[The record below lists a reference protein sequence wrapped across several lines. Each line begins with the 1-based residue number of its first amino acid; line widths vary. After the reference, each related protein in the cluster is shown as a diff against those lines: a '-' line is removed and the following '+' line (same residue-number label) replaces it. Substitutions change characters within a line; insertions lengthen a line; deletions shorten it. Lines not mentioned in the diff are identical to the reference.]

1 MRILIAD
8 DHEMFRQGLRLLL
21 DTQHDVQV
29 VAETGD
35 GRSAVRLAGE
45 QLPDVVVMDVS
56 MPDLNGIDATR
67 QIMTN
72 APPGKAP
79 KVIALSA
86 HSDQHFAEQMLAA
99 GAVGYVLKH
108 SAFPEMMEALSTVMT
123 GKVYLSPTLPNAAKV
138 QDQNVSEAAAS
149 GANKLSPRE
158 REILQLLAEG
168 KAMKEIASILG
179 VSIKTVETHRR
190 TMMSKLGLY
199 SVAELTKYAIREG
212 VTSLEMPTHQA

>member
-21 DTQHDVQV
+21 DSQPDVEV

-35 GRSAVRLAGE
+35 GRSAVRLAAE
-45 QLPDVVVMDVS
+45 HCPDVIVMDLS

-67 QIMTN
+67 QILAN
-72 APPGKAP
+72 APVGKAP

-86 HSDQHFAEQMLAA
+86 HSDHHLAGQMLAA
-99 GAVGYVLKH
+99 GASGYVLKH
-108 SAFPEMMEALSTVMT
+108 AAFPEMMEALSAVLA
-123 GKVYLSPTLPNAAKV
+123 GKIYLSPTLPSVTNANAA
-138 QDQNVSEAAAS
+138 SEASSA
-149 GANKLSPRE
+149 GKLSPRE

-168 KAMKEIASILG
+168 KAMKEIAAVLG

-212 VTSLEMPTHQA
+212 VTSLESPAR

>member
-1 MRILIAD
+1 
-8 DHEMFRQGLRLLL
+8 MFRQGLRVLLESQP
-21 DTQHDVQV
+21 DIDI
-29 VAETGD
+29 VAEASD
-35 GRSAVRLAGE
+35 GRTATQLAAE
-45 QLPDVVVMDVS
+45 HAPDLVVMDVS

-67 QIMTN
+67 QIIAN

-79 KVIALSA
+79 KIIALSA
-86 HSDQHFAEQMLAA
+86 YGDERYAQQMLAA
-99 GAVGYVLKH
+99 GASGYVLKH
-108 SAFPEMMEALSTVMT
+108 SAFPEMMEALSAVSA
-123 GKVYLSPTLPNAAKV
+123 GKTYLSPTLPNATSKTAGAGT
-138 QDQNVSEAAAS
+138 EGS
-149 GANKLSPRE
+149 GKLSPRE

-212 VTSLEMPTHQA
+212 VTSVEIPAR

>member
-8 DHEMFRQGLRLLL
+8 DHQMFRQGLRLLL
-21 DTQHDVQV
+21 DSQPDVEV
-29 VAETGD
+29 IAETGD
-35 GRSAVRLAGE
+35 GRSAVQLAVE
-45 QLPDVVVMDVS
+45 QSPDVVVMDVS

-72 APPGKAP
+72 AAPGKAP

-86 HSDQHFAEQMLAA
+86 HSDQHYAEQMLGA

-108 SAFPEMMEALSTVMT
+108 AAFPEMMEALSAVMA
-123 GKVYLSPTLPNAAKV
+123 GKIYLSPTLPNVGKV
-138 QDQNVSEAAAS
+138 QGHGGSEAVAP
-149 GANKLSPRE
+149 GTNKLSPRE

-168 KAMKEIASILG
+168 KAMKEIASVLN

-212 VTSLEMPTHQA
+212 VTSLEMPTH

>member
-1 MRILIAD
+1 MRIIIAD

-21 DTQHDVQV
+21 DSQPDVEV

-35 GRSAVRLAGE
+35 GRSAVQLAAE
-45 QLPDVVVMDVS
+45 HLPDIVVMDVS
-56 MPDLNGIDATR
+56 MPDLNGMDATR

-72 APPGKAP
+72 APQGKAP
-79 KVIALSA
+79 KVIGLSA
-86 HSDQHFAEQMLAA
+86 HSDEHFAQQMLNA
-99 GAVGYVLKH
+99 GASGYVVKH
-108 SAFPEMMEALSTVMT
+108 AAFPEMMEALSTVLAGRT
-123 GKVYLSPTLPNAAKV
+123 YVSSTLPNAAK
-138 QDQNVSEAAAS
+138 AATAANDAS
-149 GANKLSPRE
+149 TEGKLSPRE

-168 KAMKEIASILG
+168 KAMKEIASVLG

-212 VTSLEMPTHQA
+212 VTSLEIPAH

>member
-8 DHEMFRQGLRLLL
+8 DHQMFRQGLRLLL
-21 DTQHDVQV
+21 DSQPDVEV
-29 VAETGD
+29 IAETGD

-45 QLPDVVVMDVS
+45 HSPDLVVMDVS

-67 QIMTN
+67 QIIAN

-86 HSDQHFAEQMLAA
+86 HADEHYAQQMLAA
-99 GAVGYVLKH
+99 GALGYVLKH
-108 SAFPEMMEALSTVMT
+108 SAFPEMMEALSAVMA
-123 GKVYLSPTLPNAAKV
+123 GKIYLSPSLPAGAKAQQGV
-138 QDQNVSEAAAS
+138 QDATS
-149 GANKLSPRE
+149 GAGKLSPRE
-158 REILQLLAEG
+158 REILQVLAEG
-168 KAMKEIASILG
+168 KAMKEIAAVLN

-199 SVAELTKYAIREG
+199 SVAELTKFAIREG
-212 VTSLEMPTHQA
+212 VTSLEMPTH

>member
-21 DTQHDVQV
+21 DSQPDVEV

-35 GRSAVRLAGE
+35 GRSAVRLATE
-45 QLPDVVVMDVS
+45 HSPDIVVMDVS

-67 QIMTN
+67 QILAN
-72 APPGKAP
+72 APQGKIP
-79 KVIALSA
+79 KVIGLSA
-86 HSDQHFAEQMLAA
+86 HSDQHFAEQMLNAGAA
-99 GAVGYVLKH
+99 GYVVKH
-108 SAFPEMMEALSTVMT
+108 AAFPEMMEALSTVLA
-123 GKVYLSPTLPNAAKV
+123 GKVYVSSTLPSVARAA
-138 QDQNVSEAAAS
+138 SAANDAS
-149 GANKLSPRE
+149 GASKLSPRE

-168 KAMKEIASILG
+168 KAMKEIASVLG

-199 SVAELTKYAIREG
+199 SVAELTKYAIRVG
-212 VTSLEMPTHQA
+212 VTSLEMPAH

>member
-8 DHEMFRQGLRLLL
+8 DHQMFRQGLRLLL
-21 DTQHDVQV
+21 DSQPDVEV

-35 GRSAVRLAGE
+35 GRSAVQLAAE
-45 QLPDVVVMDVS
+45 HSPDVIVMDVS

-67 QIMTN
+67 QILTN
-72 APPGKAP
+72 APAGKAP

-86 HSDQHFAEQMLAA
+86 HSDHHFAEQMLAA
-99 GAVGYVLKH
+99 GACGYVLKH
-108 SAFPEMMEALSTVMT
+108 AAFPEMIEALSAVLA
-123 GKVYLSPTLPNAAKV
+123 GKVYVSPTLPNIAKDLAANAV
-138 QDQNVSEAAAS
+138 NDAS
-149 GANKLSPRE
+149 ATGKLSPRE

-168 KAMKEIASILG
+168 KAMKEIAAVLG

-190 TMMSKLGLY
+190 TMMSKLSLY

-212 VTSLEMPTHQA
+212 VTSLETPAG

>member
-1 MRILIAD
+1 MIAD
-8 DHEMFRQGLRLLL
+8 DHQMFRQGLRLLL
-21 DTQHDVQV
+21 DSQPDVEV

-45 QLPDVVVMDVS
+45 HSPDVIVMDIS

-67 QIMTN
+67 QIIAA
-72 APPGKAP
+72 APAGKTP

-86 HSDQHFAEQMLAA
+86 HSDSHIAEQMMAA
-99 GAVGYVLKH
+99 GACGYVVKH
-108 SAFPEMMEALSTVMT
+108 AAFPEMMEALSAVMA
-123 GKVYLSPTLPNAAKV
+123 GKIYLSPTLPNTAIAQSPKPAG
-138 QDQNVSEAAAS
+138 EAAAS
-149 GANKLSPRE
+149 GAGKLSPRE

-168 KAMKEIASILG
+168 KAMKEIAAVLG

-190 TMMSKLGLY
+190 SMMSKLRIY

-212 VTSLEMPTHQA
+212 VTSLEMPAH

>member
-21 DTQHDVQV
+21 DSQPDVEV

-35 GRSAVRLAGE
+35 GRAAVALASE
-45 QLPDVVVMDVS
+45 HLPDIVVMDVS

-67 QIMTN
+67 QIIAN
-72 APPGKAP
+72 APHGKAP

-86 HSDQHFAEQMLAA
+86 HADEHFAEQMLAA
-99 GAVGYVLKH
+99 GASGYVVKH
-108 SAFPEMMEALSTVMT
+108 AAFPEMMEALSAVMA
-123 GKVYLSPTLPNAAKV
+123 GKIYLSPTLPSTVK
-138 QDQNVSEAAAS
+138 QQGTTDPAAS
-149 GANKLSPRE
+149 GAHKLSPRE

-168 KAMKEIASILG
+168 KAMKEIASVLG

-212 VTSLEMPTHQA
+212 VTSLEIPAR

>member
-8 DHEMFRQGLRLLL
+8 DHQMFRQGLRLLL
-21 DTQHDVQV
+21 DSQPDVEV

-35 GRSAVRLAGE
+35 GRSAVKLAAE
-45 QLPDVVVMDVS
+45 HSPDVIVMDVS

-67 QIMTN
+67 QIM
-72 APPGKAP
+72 AAAAGKPP

-86 HSDQHFAEQMLAA
+86 YSDPHFAEQMMAA
-99 GAVGYVLKH
+99 GACGYVVKH
-108 SAFPEMMEALSTVMT
+108 AAFPEMMEALSAVIA
-123 GKVYLSPTLPNAAKV
+123 GKIYLSPTLPTAAKT
-138 QDQNVSEAAAS
+138 QAAS
-149 GANKLSPRE
+149 DTAAGKLSPRE

-168 KAMKEIASILG
+168 KAMKEIAAVLN

-212 VTSLEMPTHQA
+212 VTSLEIPSH